1 MTVHHAVDYLN
12 EFADAAIEELDALIA
27 RRFASHRTIRAVE
40 QPDGR
45 WIAMTGENRML
56 FPPADRAVV
65 ERFVAA
71 FVRHEPR
78 FVAAAPELGF
88 SERVADNVVPIGG
101 RVEA

>member
-65 ERFVAA
+65 E
-71 FVRHEPR
+71 
-78 FVAAAPELGF
+78 LGF